1 MSLSSDASPR
11 EAGSN
16 VLKFPGSLQAG
27 RPGWLRL
34 WQTSRSHLTRHGFT
48 VTVIAV
54 AIAGI
59 SAGLWSFSAAGISRY
74 TTVPVARGSIAR
86 AVTAMG
92 TINPARTIV
101 LGANIP
107 GTVQA
112 LGCDYDSDV
121 KAGQVCAKIDPRPYQ
136 ATLDQY
142 SGQLLRD
149 QAILDKDR
157 ADLTRLRRH
166 AAGNPFMRQQVAD
179 QGLVVS
185 RDEGTVKLDHALVD
199 SAKLNLGY
207 TDVVAPADGTV
218 VSRNVSEGQPVA
230 ANLSAL
236 FLIAADPKH
245 MEVDA
250 SPSQSDI
257 GAIRRGDAATMTI
270 ESIPDRVF
278 SGTVSQ
284 VRRSP
289 QSLQSAA
296 TYDAVMTVDNPD
308 LVLKPG
314 MTASA
319 RIVVEQRNDVLRVP
333 DQALQFNPSPGK
345 SQAVPA
351 PAASTASSP
360 ATFPLKVQS
369 EIWVLRGS
377 VPVAVNIVTGLDDGN
392 FTEIAQGDLN
402 PGDQVIVG
410 ENRPQANTRQGAP

>member
-27 RPGWLRL
+27 QSGWLRL
-34 WQTSRSHLTRHGFT
+34 WQTSRSRLTRHGFT

-54 AIAGI
+54 AAAGI
-59 SAGLWSFSAAGISRY
+59 GAGLWSFSAASISRY

-86 AVTAMG
+86 AVTATG
-92 TINPARTIV
+92 TINPTRTII

-112 LGCDYDSDV
+112 LACDYDSDV

-157 ADLTRLRRH
+157 ADLARLRRH
-166 AAGNPFMRQQVAD
+166 AAGHPFKRQQVAH
-179 QGLVVS
+179 QSLFVS
-185 RDEGTVKLDHALVD
+185 RDEGTVKLDQALVD

-230 ANLSAL
+230 ANSSAL

-250 SPSQSDI
+250 SPSQGDI
-257 GAIRRGDAATMTI
+257 GAIRQGDAATMTI

-296 TYDAVMTVDNPD
+296 IYDAVVTVDNPD

-319 RIVVEQRNDVLRVP
+319 RIVVEPRNDVLRVP
-333 DQALQFNPSPGK
+333 DKALQFSPSPAK

-360 ATFPLKVQS
+360 AAFPAKVQS

-392 FTEIAQGDLN
+392 FTEIAEGDLK
-402 PGDQVIVG
+402 PGDRVIVG
-410 ENRPQANTRQGAP
+410 ESRPQANTQQGAP

>member
-1 MSLSSDASPR
+1 MSFSSDVSPG
-11 EAGSN
+11 ETGGN
-16 VLKFPGSLQAG
+16 VVRFPGPASAA
-27 RPGWLRL
+27 RPGWRNIPQQA
-34 WQTSRSHLTRHGFT
+34 WRNVKSGLTKHGFT
-48 VTVIAV
+48 VTVIV
-54 AIAGI
+54 LTAGGVG
-59 SAGLWSFSAAGISRY
+59 AGLWGFSMASVVARY
-74 TTVPVARGSIAR
+74 ATVPAARGTIAR
-86 AVTAMG
+86 AVTATG

-136 ATLDQY
+136 AALDQY

-157 ADLTRLRRH
+157 ADLARLRRR
-166 AAGNPFMRQQVAD
+166 AVGNPFMRQQVAD
-179 QGLVVS
+179 QALVVS

-207 TDVVAPADGTV
+207 TDIVAPADGTV
-218 VSRNVSEGQPVA
+218 LSRNVSQGQPVA
-230 ANLSAL
+230 ANSSAL
-236 FLIAADPKH
+236 FLIEPDPKH
-245 MEVDA
+245 MEVDT

-257 GAIRRGDAATMTI
+257 GAIRQGDKATMTI
-270 ESIPDRVF
+270 ESLPERVF

-296 TYDAVMTVDNPD
+296 SYDAVVTVDNPD

-314 MTASA
+314 MTAAA
-319 RIVVEQRNDVLRVP
+319 RIVVEQRSDVLRVP
-333 DQALQFNPSPGK
+333 DQALQFSPSPAK
-345 SQAVPA
+345 SPVA
-351 PAASTASSP
+351 PSSAASA
-360 ATFPLKVQS
+360 LKVQS

-377 VPVAVNIVTGLDDGN
+377 VPIAVNVVTGLDDGN

-410 ENRPQANTRQGAP
+410 ENRPQANSQQSAP

>member
-1 MSLSSDASPR
+1 MSLSPDASPR

-34 WQTSRSHLTRHGFT
+34 WQTSRSRLTRHGFT
-48 VTVIAV
+48 ATVIAV
-54 AIAGI
+54 AAAGI
-59 SAGLWSFSAAGISRY
+59 GGGLWSFSAAGISRY

-86 AVTAMG
+86 AVTATG

-112 LGCDYDSDV
+112 VGCDYDSDV
-121 KAGQVCAKIDPRPYQ
+121 KAGQICVKIDPRPYQ

-149 QAILDKDR
+149 QAILHKDR
-157 ADLTRLRRH
+157 ADLARLRRH
-166 AAGNPFMRQQVAD
+166 AAGNPFMRRQVAD
-179 QGLVVS
+179 QALVVS
-185 RDEGTVKLDHALVD
+185 RDEGTAKLDHALVD

-230 ANLSAL
+230 ANSSAL
-236 FLIAADPKH
+236 FVIAADPKH

-250 SPSQSDI
+250 SPSQNDM
-257 GAIRRGDAATMTI
+257 GAIRQGDAATMTI
-270 ESIPDRVF
+270 ASIPDRVF

-289 QSLQSAA
+289 QSLQGAA
-296 TYDAVMTVDNPD
+296 TYDAVVTVDNPD

-333 DQALQFNPSPGK
+333 DQALQLSSSPAK
-345 SQAVPA
+345 SQAVSA
-351 PAASTASSP
+351 PAAAAASSP
-360 ATFPLKVQS
+360 AAFPAKAQS

-410 ENRPQANTRQGAP
+410 DNRPQANTQQGSP

>member
-34 WQTSRSHLTRHGFT
+34 WQTSRSRLTRHGFT

-54 AIAGI
+54 AVAGI

-86 AVTAMG
+86 AVTARG

-107 GTVQA
+107 GTIQA

-157 ADLTRLRRH
+157 ADLARLRRH

-245 MEVDA
+245 MEVVA

-257 GAIRRGDAATMTI
+257 GAIRQGDVATMTI

-296 TYDAVMTVDNPD
+296 TYDAVVTVDNPD

-410 ENRPQANTRQGAP
+410 ENRPQANTQQGAP